1 MKMETIG
8 KVFLFGGL
16 FVAVISQIYIIAL
29 GFKFSFSAGLYC
41 LLITPI
47 YAFVSDMRKED
58 RVRKALGVWVTGF
71 MIFLLSILVLAA
83 I

>member
-8 KVFLFGGL
+8 KIFLSGGL
-16 FVAVISQIYIIAL
+16 FVTVISQIYIIVL
-29 GFKFSFSAGLYC
+29 GFRFSFSEGLYC

-58 RVRKALGVWVTGF
+58 SVRKALGVWVTGF
-71 MIFLLSILVLAA
+71 MVFLLSILALAA